1 MSFQELLHECERDG
15 IGSRFWTLF
24 LGVVGRVARN
34 YPPGVYNDSE
44 PWSEEAVRDLA
55 QDVALRRLMDEN
67 QLEYVLSLA
76 TDEDSLSRL
85 LSFQVRRTLSSRRA
99 TTVVDR
105 LLTRIRQLAEG
116 PEFSVSG
123 SGEARFITSADGGRE
138 PDGIRNSELRRGSLI
153 IDSVPRLASR
163 PSAERESKVYREKDL
178 SELLRLLVDAFE
190 GISLGDVRRILEMTL
205 TAWLPTILRDHEE
218 DHVDSSSPE
227 LELQRADMMTTITG
241 FVNDLSAE
249 HRFVLL
255 GKANGSSDAEL
266 AQHLGRSR
274 PWLAERKR
282 EAMELV
288 EERVISQVSSELH
301 TEATR
306 VLLDEL
312 VELESQD
319 E

>member
-1 MSFQELLHECERDG
+1 MSFRDLLDECERDG

-24 LGVVGRVARN
+24 LGVAGRVARK
-34 YPPGVYNDSE
+34 YPPEVYNNSE
-44 PWSEEAVRDLA
+44 RWSEEAVRDLA
-55 QDVALRRLMDEN
+55 QDVALRRLIDEN

-76 TDEDSLSRL
+76 TDEDSLSSL
-85 LSFQVRRTLSSRRA
+85 LSFQVRRMLSYRRA

-105 LLTRIRQLAEG
+105 LLFRILQLAEG
-116 PEFSVSG
+116 PEFSVNG

-138 PDGIRNSELRRGSLI
+138 PGGLRNSELHRGSLI
-153 IDSVPRLASR
+153 IDSIPRLASR
-163 PSAERESKVYREKDL
+163 PSGERESKVYREKDL

-205 TAWLPTILRDHEE
+205 TAWLPTILHDHEE

-227 LELQRADMMTTITG
+227 LELQRADMMITITG
-241 FVNDLSAE
+241 FVNDLSSA

-255 GKANGSSDAEL
+255 GKANGSSDEEL
-266 AQHLGRSR
+266 AQQLGRSR

-301 TEATR
+301 TEVTQ